1 MKPLRRLPLS
11 LSEPLLPLSEVN
23 FLGAGLN
30 RPECLLCTS
39 NGDIYSADGRGGVAR
54 SRAFGPQALYQAAGG
69 AEAIRPNGIAL
80 QRDGSFLVTNLNDAG
95 GLFRLDRDGRLNE
108 VLREV
113 DGIDLPATN
122 FVLID
127 DRGRVWVT
135 VSTRQTPRALG
146 YRRDLADGFIV
157 LIDGKKA
164 RIVADGLGYANELQL
179 DRRGEHLFVAET
191 FGRRLTRFRI
201 GRFGT
206 LSDPTVI
213 AGFGAGTFP
222 DGLAMDIE
230 DHLWVTSPVSNRIIR
245 VAPDG
250 AQTLILEDSD
260 PGHLAAVEAAYES
273 GSLGR
278 EHLDRARSQKLRNL
292 SSLAFGGRNLRT
304 AFLGNLLGERIA
316 FFRAPVMGRPPVHW
330 HFNF

>member
-1 MKPLRRLPLS
+1 MS

-23 FLGAGLN
+23 FLGAGLI

-39 NGDIYSADGRGGVAR
+39 DGVIYSADGRGGVAR
-54 SRAFGPQALYQAAGG
+54 SSALGTQELCQAAGG

-108 VLREV
+108 VLRSI

-135 VSTRQTPRALG
+135 VSTRRSPRALG
-146 YRRDLADGFIV
+146 YRRDVADGFIV
-157 LIDGKKA
+157 LIDGKGA
-164 RIVADGLGYANELQL
+164 RIVADGLNYTNELQL
-179 DRRGEHLFVAET
+179 DRHGEHLYVAET

-201 GRFGT
+201 RRFGD
-206 LSDPTVI
+206 LSEPTVVTEF
-213 AGFGAGTFP
+213 AAGTFP
-222 DGLAMDIE
+222 DGLAMDIDE
-230 DHLWVTSPVSNRIIR
+230 HLWVTSPVSNRVIR

-260 PGHLAAVEAAYES
+260 PGHLAEVEAAYQT
-273 GSLGR
+273 GSMGPA
-278 EHLDRARSQKLRNL
+278 HLDQVRSTKLGNL
-292 SSLAFGGRNLRT
+292 SSLAFGGRDLRT
-304 AFLGNLLGERIA
+304 AFLGSLLGDRIA

-330 HFNF
+330 HFNT